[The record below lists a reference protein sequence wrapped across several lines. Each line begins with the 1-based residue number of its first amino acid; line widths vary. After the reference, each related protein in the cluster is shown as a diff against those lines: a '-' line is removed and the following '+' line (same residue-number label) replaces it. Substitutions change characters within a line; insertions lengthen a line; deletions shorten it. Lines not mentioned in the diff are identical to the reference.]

1 MGDAAPGR
9 SSAHLLSHYRI
20 SHDPEGHVVLLM
32 PWPGSSLL
40 GCAVPA
46 AIVSLVGG
54 LLALVGQSPLAY
66 GIPVIALTFAAI
78 VLLVLTYQG
87 THAWVLSGGQIR
99 RGWTFGNSYWA
110 RAKWSPVRSLV
121 LKRVVWPSGR
131 GSSDRLFVL
140 NARGARTSLLTVF
153 NWDGSES
160 RLATGGRRTLARTG
174 PLVPDARRP
183 MATAA
188 DESLM
193 ASVSASVS
201 EMADL
206 LVSELGVP
214 LAFECE
220 KAPPRPLPR
229 PRRPGLF

>member
-1 MGDAAPGR
+1 M
-9 SSAHLLSHYRI
+9 
-20 SHDPEGHVVLLM
+20 LLM

-40 GCAVPA
+40 GCAAPA
-46 AIVSLVGG
+46 AIVSVVGG

-66 GIPVIALTFAAI
+66 GIPVVALTFAAI
-78 VLLVLTYQG
+78 VIVVLIYQG

-99 RGWTFGNSYWA
+99 RGWTIGNSYWA
-110 RAKWSPVRSLV
+110 RARWSPVRSLV
-121 LKRVVWPSGR
+121 LKRVMWPSGR
-131 GSSDRLFVL
+131 GSSDRVFVV
-140 NARGARTSLLTVF
+140 NGKGARSSVLTVF

-160 RLATGGRRTLARTG
+160 RLATGGRRSLARTG

-183 MATAA
+183 MAATA
-188 DESLM
+188 DESLK
-193 ASVSASVS
+193 ASVSDAVT

-214 LAFECE
+214 LSFECE
-220 KAPPRPLPR
+220 KAPPPPRPR

>member
-1 MGDAAPGR
+1 
-9 SSAHLLSHYRI
+9 
-20 SHDPEGHVVLLM
+20 M

-46 AIVSLVGG
+46 VIVSIVGE
-54 LLALVGQSPLAY
+54 LLAQFGQSPLAY
-66 GIPVIALTFAAI
+66 GIPVVALTFAAI
-78 VLLVLTYQG
+78 FIVVLSYQG

-99 RGWTFGNSYWA
+99 RGWTFGDSYWA

-121 LKRVVWPSGR
+121 LKRVMWPSGR
-131 GSSDRLFVL
+131 GSSDRVFVV
-140 NARGARTSLLTVF
+140 NDKGARSSLLTVF

-160 RLATGGRRTLARTG
+160 RLATGGRRSLARTG

-183 MATAA
+183 VATAA

-193 ASVSASVS
+193 ASVSAAVS

-214 LAFECE
+214 LSFECE
-220 KAPPRPLPR
+220 KAPPPPRPR